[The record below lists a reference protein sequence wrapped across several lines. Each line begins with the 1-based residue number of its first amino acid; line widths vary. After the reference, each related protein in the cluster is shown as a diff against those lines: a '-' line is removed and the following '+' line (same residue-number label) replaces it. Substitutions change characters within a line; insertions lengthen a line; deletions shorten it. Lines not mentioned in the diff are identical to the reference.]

1 MTEPTDETQTGYTPP
16 DRTPARDPSTGETPG
31 VVLPPPGPPAGP
43 PPAGQTPSTSA
54 PPLVPGPTA
63 PPAPDPARPDGS
75 YPLRADPNRPAASE
89 WREPPW
95 FPPRDRPVKRG
106 PNIATVVIGLVLVAI
121 GLYYLLDVT
130 LGVDLPPIRWG
141 SVWPII
147 LIVIGGL
154 VILRASSRR

>member
-16 DRTPARDPSTGETPG
+16 DRTPARDPATGETPG
-31 VVLPPPGPPAGP
+31 VVLPPPGPPPGGETP
-43 PPAGQTPSTSA
+43 PTA

-63 PPAPDPARPDGS
+63 GPATDPARPDDS

-95 FPPRDRPVKRG
+95 FPPRDGAAKRG

-147 LIVIGGL
+147 LIAIGGL
-154 VILRASSRR
+154 IILRASTRR

>member
-16 DRTPARDPSTGETPG
+16 DRTPARDPATGETPG
-31 VVLPPPGPPAGP
+31 VVFRPPGPPPGGETP
-43 PPAGQTPSTSA
+43 PTA

-63 PPAPDPARPDGS
+63 GPATDPARPDDS

-95 FPPRDRPVKRG
+95 FPPRDGAAKRG

-147 LIVIGGL
+147 LIAIGGL
-154 VILRASSRR
+154 IILRASTRR

>member
-1 MTEPTDETQTGYTPP
+1 MTEPTDETQTGFTPP
-16 DRTPARDPSTGETPG
+16 ERTPARDPSTGEAPG
-31 VVLPPPGPPAGP
+31 AVLPPPGPAT
-43 PPAGQTPSTSA
+43 AGQTPSTSA
-54 PPLVPGPTA
+54 TPVVPGPTPAA
-63 PPAPDPARPDGS
+63 PVDPARPDDS

-95 FPPRDRPVKRG
+95 FPPRDRPAKRG
-106 PNIATVVIGLVLVAI
+106 PNIATIVIGLILVAI

>member
-31 VVLPPPGPPAGP
+31 VVLPPPGPP
-43 PPAGQTPSTSA
+43 PAGQTPSTAA
-54 PPLVPGPTA
+54 PPLAPGPI
-63 PPAPDPARPDGS
+63 PPAATDPARPDDS

-95 FPPRDRPVKRG
+95 FPPRDRPAKRG

-130 LGVDLPPIRWG
+130 LGVDLPSIRWG

-147 LIVIGGL
+147 LIAIGGL
-154 VILRASSRR
+154 IILRASSRR